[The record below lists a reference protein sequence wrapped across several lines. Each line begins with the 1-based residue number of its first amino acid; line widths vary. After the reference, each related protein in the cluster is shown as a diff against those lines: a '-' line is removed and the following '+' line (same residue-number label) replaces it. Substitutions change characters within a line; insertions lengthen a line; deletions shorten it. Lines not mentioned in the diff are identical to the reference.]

1 MIKRTV
7 AISSPAKL
15 SLRDKQ
21 LLMSKTDGL
30 GQKVEKTIPIEDIGA
45 VVLEDPRITV
55 THGLIAALL
64 ANNAALITC
73 DAKYH
78 PTGMML
84 NLCGNT
90 TQAESFR
97 HQTEASQPLKK
108 QLWQQVVE
116 TKILNQAVA
125 LASFGG
131 QIELLKNT
139 ARNVKSG
146 DTDNREGVAAA
157 YYWPRLF
164 EKYPGFVR
172 GREAGYP
179 NNLLNYG
186 YAILRAT
193 MARSLVGSGLM
204 PTLGIFHHNRY
215 NQYCL
220 ADDMMEPYRPY
231 VDMMVAEM
239 VEEDDEAPDFL
250 SKTHRE
256 KLLTIPTITVNM
268 NGKQRPLMIAA
279 SETSASLVRCFAGE
293 QRKVVLPMLE

>member
-15 SLRDKQ
+15 SLRDRQ
-21 LLMSKTDGL
+21 LLMSKTNEL
-30 GQKVEKTIPIEDIGA
+30 GQKVEKTVPIEDIGA
-45 VVLEDPRITV
+45 VVLEDPRISI

-64 ANNAALITC
+64 ANNAALVTC
-73 DAKYH
+73 DERYH
-78 PTGMML
+78 PTGLML

-108 QLWQQVVE
+108 QLWQQVVQ
-116 TKILNQAVA
+116 TKIINQAKVLEDRSV
-125 LASFGG
+125 LAEVLHSAA
-131 QIELLKNT
+131 KNV
-139 ARNVKSG
+139 RSG
-146 DTDNREGVAAA
+146 DTDNREGFAAA
-157 YYWPRLF
+157 YYWPKVFDR
-164 EKYPGFVR
+164 YPGFTR

-186 YAILRAT
+186 YAILRAVV
-193 MARSLVGSGLM
+193 ARSLVGSGLL

-231 VDMMVAEM
+231 IDRVVAAM
-239 VEEDDEAPDFL
+239 VEMEDDAPDFL
-250 SKTHRE
+250 TKEHRE
-256 KLLTIPTITVNM
+256 KLLTIPTLTVSM

-279 SETSASLVRCFAGE
+279 SETSASLVRCFTGE
-293 QRKVVLPMLE
+293 QRKLVLPEMS

>member
-15 SLRDKQ
+15 SLRDRQ
-21 LLMSKTDGL
+21 LLMSKTDAL
-30 GQKVEKTIPIEDIGA
+30 GQKLEKTVPIEDIGA

-55 THGLIAALL
+55 THGLIAALI

-108 QLWQQVVE
+108 QLWQQVVQ
-116 TKILNQAVA
+116 TKILNQATVLENTGTKA
-125 LASFGG
+125 EVLKSAAS
-131 QIELLKNT
+131 K
-139 ARNVKSG
+139 VKSG

-164 EKYPGFVR
+164 DSYPGFTR

-186 YAILRAT
+186 YAILRAV

-215 NQYCL
+215 NHYCL

-231 VDMMVAEM
+231 IDRVVAAM
-239 VEEDDEAPDFL
+239 VEREDDAPDFL
-250 SKTHRE
+250 TKEHRE
-256 KLLTIPTITVNM
+256 KLLTIPTLTVTM

-293 QRKVVLPMLE
+293 QRKVVLPELQ

>member
-15 SLRDKQ
+15 SLRQQQ
-21 LLMSKTDGL
+21 LLMSKTDAL

-97 HQTEASQPLKK
+97 YQTEASQPLKK
-108 QLWQQVVE
+108 QLWQQVVQ
-116 TKILNQAVA
+116 TKILNQATVLENRGTKA
-125 LASFGG
+125 EVLKSAAS
-131 QIELLKNT
+131 K
-139 ARNVKSG
+139 VKSG

-164 EKYPGFVR
+164 DSYPGFTR

-186 YAILRAT
+186 YAILRAV

-215 NQYCL
+215 NHYCL

-231 VDMMVAEM
+231 IDRVVAAM
-239 VEEDDEAPDFL
+239 VEREDDAPDFL
-250 SKTHRE
+250 TKEH
-256 KLLTIPTITVNM
+256 
-268 NGKQRPLMIAA
+268 
-279 SETSASLVRCFAGE
+279 
-293 QRKVVLPMLE
+293 

>member
-7 AISSPAKL
+7 GISSPAKL
-15 SLRDKQ
+15 SLRQKQ
-21 LLMSKTDGL
+21 ILLSKTDAL
-30 GQKVEKTIPIEDIGA
+30 GQKVERTIPIEDIGA
-45 VVLEDPRITV
+45 VVMEDPRITI

-64 ANNAALITC
+64 ANNVALITC
-73 DAKYH
+73 DARYH

-108 QLWQQVVE
+108 QLWQQVVKQ
-116 TKILNQAVA
+116 KIENQATVLQQYGVQA
-125 LASFGG
+125 EVMLHA
-131 QIELLKNT
+131 
-139 ARNVKSG
+139 ARDVKSG

-164 EKYPGFVR
+164 ETYPGFTR

-186 YAILRAT
+186 YAILRAVI
-193 MARSLVGSGLM
+193 ARSLVGSGLM

-220 ADDMMEPYRPY
+220 ADDMMEPYRPF
-231 VDMMVAEM
+231 VDIMVAAM
-239 VEEDDEAPDFL
+239 VDEDEEAPDFL
-250 SKTHRE
+250 NKEQRE
-256 KLLTIPTITVNM
+256 ELLTIPRLTVSM
-268 NGKQRPLMIAA
+268 DGKQRPLMIAA
-279 SETSASLVRCFAGE
+279 SETSASLVRCFNGE
-293 QRKVVLPMLE
+293 QRRLILPQLE

>member
-15 SLRDKQ
+15 SLRQKQ
-21 LLMSKTDGL
+21 LLMSKVDEL
-30 GQKVEKTIPIEDIGA
+30 GQKVEKTVPIEDIGA
-45 VVLEDPRITV
+45 VILEDPQISI
-55 THGLIAALL
+55 THGLMAALL
-64 ANNAALITC
+64 ANNAALVTC
-73 DAKYH
+73 DEKYH
-78 PTGMML
+78 PTGLML

-97 HQTEASQPLKK
+97 HQIEASQPLKK
-108 QLWQQVVE
+108 QLWQQVVQ
-116 TKILNQAVA
+116 TKIQNQAFV
-125 LASFGG
+125 LSSFGG
-131 QIELLKNT
+131 QVELLKNS
-139 ARNVKSG
+139 AKNVKSG

-164 EKYPGFVR
+164 EKYPGFAR

-186 YAILRAT
+186 YAILRAVV
-193 MARSLVGSGLM
+193 ARSLVGSGLM

-215 NQYCL
+215 NHYCL

-231 VDMMVAEM
+231 IDHMVAEM
-239 VEEDDEAPDFL
+239 VEEGNEAPDFL
-250 SKTHRE
+250 SKEHRT

-268 NGKQRPLMIAA
+268 GGKQRPLMIAA
-279 SETSASLVRCFAGE
+279 SETSASLARCFSGE
-293 QRKVVLPMLE
+293 QRTLILPEMR